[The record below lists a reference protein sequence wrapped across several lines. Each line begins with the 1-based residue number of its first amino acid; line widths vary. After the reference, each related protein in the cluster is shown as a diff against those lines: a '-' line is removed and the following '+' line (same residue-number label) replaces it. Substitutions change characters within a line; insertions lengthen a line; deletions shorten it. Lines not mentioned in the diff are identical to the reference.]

1 MRTMIRFRH
10 DDKSNVEQGNKR
22 DGCDKVKY
30 RLVHDVIL
38 SILAFSL
45 SANVGLEFRG
55 KVDQMFAETKVVH
68 KAKTSK

>member
-1 MRTMIRFRH
+1 MIRFWY
-10 DDKSNVEQGNKR
+10 DNESDSGQGNKT
-22 DGCDKVKY
+22 DGRDKVKY
-30 RLVHDVIL
+30 RLAHDIIL